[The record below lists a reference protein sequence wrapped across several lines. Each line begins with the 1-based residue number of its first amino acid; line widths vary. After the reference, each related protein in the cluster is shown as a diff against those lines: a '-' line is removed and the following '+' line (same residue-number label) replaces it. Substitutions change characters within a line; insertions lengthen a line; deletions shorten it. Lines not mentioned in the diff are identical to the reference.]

1 MDLYLMQHGEATTET
16 EDPARPLT
24 EAGREAVQRVADR
37 AKAAGA
43 HLDICVHSGKLRAEQ
58 TALILAG
65 AVGTLAGIQAR
76 DGLAPNDPPG
86 PQPSGRASS
95 ERPGPSPLSGICRS
109 SRVWPPSCS
118 WGMRPWRSSSFV
130 WGVLSSS
137 CLPFARPASRSPGLF
152 LRSWHRAGVC
162 ARLPSAATG

>member
-43 HLDICVHSGKLRAEQ
+43 HLDISVHSGKLRAEQ

-65 AVGTLAGIQAR
+65 AVDTLAGIQAR

-86 PQPSGRASS
+86 PTA
-95 ERPGPSPLSGICRS
+95 E
-109 SRVWPPSCS
+109 WPREL
-118 WGMRPWRSSSFV
+118 GAAGTVAVVGHM
-130 WGVLSSS
+130 
-137 CLPFARPASRSPGLF
+137 PFL
-152 LRSWHRAGVC
+152 
-162 ARLPSAATG
+162 ARLASLLLMGDETVEIVQFRLGGLVKLVPTIRSAGFAVAWALPPELA